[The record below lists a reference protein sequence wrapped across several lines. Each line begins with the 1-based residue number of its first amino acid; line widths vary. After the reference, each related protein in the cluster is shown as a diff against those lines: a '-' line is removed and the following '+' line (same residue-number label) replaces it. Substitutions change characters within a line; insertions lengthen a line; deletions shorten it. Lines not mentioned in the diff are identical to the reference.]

1 MRAQHQRET
10 EILRVSEASILPP
23 KKCVRGAGS
32 RGAGPR
38 ECGCGGGSGSG
49 RRRRPQT
56 PAATQIVAQKGGGD
70 VTPIRGASI
79 MTECVAH
86 LQPTRLDACN
96 VTVGC
101 MKASIKRGPR
111 ARKPNAEGVR
121 QTHVLPENEP
131 LPQFMS
137 ELPKPTSTSIHLL
150 LLFTSRSMP
159 RPSPPSVLCKPCS
172 RWGRL
177 HPAVASENLHP
188 PAGHGLARAVRH
200 RTGEAEQVRAG
211 ETLCHRDRPAPPRPL
226 ASMRRGR
233 RSPPSSPDQV
243 SVGLGLG

>member
-1 MRAQHQRET
+1 MRARRQRET
-10 EILRVSEASILPP
+10 EILRVSEAFILPP

-96 VTVGC
+96 VTAGC
-101 MKASIKRGPR
+101 MQASIKRGPR

-137 ELPKPTSTSIHLL
+137 EFPKPTSTSIHLT
-150 LLFTSRSMP
+150 FFSQP
-159 RPSPPSVLCKPCS
+159 GAC
-172 RWGRL
+172 
-177 HPAVASENLHP
+177 
-188 PAGHGLARAVRH
+188 
-200 RTGEAEQVRAG
+200 
-211 ETLCHRDRPAPPRPL
+211 
-226 ASMRRGR
+226 RGR
-233 RSPPSSPDQV
+233 RRPPFSASLAPDGAVYTRQLRPKISTHPLAMDSRV
-243 SVGLGLG
+243 LYGIAG